1 MNLLTALLAAIPAIE
16 KLLSFIV
23 AALIEHEKKS
33 QRDSFKKAIE
43 SAILKGDQRAIED
56 SAGAPS
62 GHQGVKVVK
71 RDEN

>member
-1 MNLLTALLAAIPAIE
+1 MNFLASLLAALPIIE
-16 KLLSFIV
+16 KIVSSIV
-23 AALIEHEKKS
+23 AAIVAAEKKK
-33 QRDSFKKAIE
+33 QRTNFKDAIE

-71 RDEN
+71 RDED

>member
-1 MNLLTALLAAIPAIE
+1 MGSFLSFLSAIPAIT
-16 KLLSFIV
+16 KLL
-23 AALIEHEKKS
+23 ALLVEKFLEAEKKQQKTLFRES
-33 QRDSFKKAIE
+33 VK

-71 RDEN
+71 RDEK